1 MGSETNNQSPT
12 TNNLESPLPRRVQND
27 NGTQTGIHNLT
38 DCPPKKLIV
47 LLGPPGAGKGT
58 FAAELLAHL
67 PGVRFSTGEVFREAM
82 NNPAHPSFTV
92 IREAMKR
99 AGYVPDD
106 LALDVAW
113 EALDSLSGERAERV
127 VLDGFPRTVPQGR
140 AFANALAQR
149 PDWELELIVFLDVPE
164 AVLVERLLARRFC
177 LGCGR
182 IFNRLF
188 GPPREPG
195 RCDDCDEALVQ
206 RYDDTPEAIPRRLAD
221 YRELTAPLVT
231 FYQSEKHYIRID
243 GTHPPTQCVSFAIA
257 HIEQTSPKGTTIGTN
272 QD

>member
-1 MGSETNNQSPT
+1 MT
-12 TNNLESPLPRRVQND
+12 TDP
-27 NGTQTGIHNLT
+27 TGIHELT
-38 DCPPKKLIV
+38 DRPPKKLIV

-58 FAAELLAHL
+58 FAAELLRRL

-82 NNPAHPSFTV
+82 NNPTHPSFTV
-92 IREAMKR
+92 IREAMER

-106 LALDVAW
+106 LVLDVAW
-113 EALDSLSGERAERV
+113 NALDTLSGDRAERV

-140 AFANALAQR
+140 AFAKALAER
-149 PDWELELIVFLDVPE
+149 PDWELELVVFLDVPE

-177 LGCGR
+177 LRCGR

-188 GPPREPG
+188 GPPREAG
-195 RCDDCDEALVQ
+195 RCDDCREPLVQ

-221 YRELTAPLVT
+221 YRELTEPLVA
-231 FYQSEKHYIRID
+231 FYKPEKRYIRID
-243 GTHPPTQCVSFAIA
+243 GTQPPAQCVELAME
-257 HIEQTSPKGTTIGTN
+257 HIERTSPKGTTIGTN